1 MRDLL
6 EELLAKHTGQPLE
19 RVHNDTDRD
28 FVMEAD
34 EALAYGIIDSVIESR
49 ERRRPHRARSADRCE
64 RRRTTGRGT
73 TSVAKFGDTGELL
86 KCSFCGKSQK
96 QVAQADRRPR
106 RLHLRRVHRPLQRDH
121 RGGAHRDRPS

>member
-49 ERRRPHRARSADRCE
+49 DVADRTG
-64 RRRTTGRGT
+64 RDPLTVRDDGQTGRG
-73 TSVAKFGDTGELL
+73 DDERGEI
-86 KCSFCGKSQK
+86 
-96 QVAQADRRPR
+96 R
-106 RLHLRRVHRPLQRDH
+106 
-121 RGGAHRDRPS
+121 